1 MGLGVAEY
9 NMVEDHNS
17 WKEEMMGGEVEL
29 RYVNRTVA

>member
-1 MGLGVAEY
+1 MGLGIAEC

-29 RYVNRTVA
+29 AYVNCAVA